1 MLWVLLAP
9 RLCWCFWPMMYL
21 QPFIHSVV
29 SFLWV
34 KLSSSLY
41 KYTIPQLVLQ
51 EFRRMLLLV
60 IFENFYL
67 FLQSYFTS
75 SFNNEMQEWGPHLI
89 LIQLPTV
96 GLREFHLLNGS
107 IRSWELQTQ
116 TCEPATGSRRE
127 SSPVGKRNK
136 HFFKKGNVAYSH
148 SMCKLKCCSHRSK
161 E

>member
-1 MLWVLLAP
+1 MINADFNILASCCEFSWHQGFVDASDP
-9 RLCWCFWPMMYL
+9 WCTSSPSSTQLSLFCGL
-21 QPFIHSVV
+21 
-29 SFLWV
+29 SFLF
-34 KLSSSLY
+34 SLY

-96 GLREFHLLNGS
+96 GLREFHLLDGS
-107 IRSWELQTQ
+107 IRSWELQTK

-127 SSPVGKRNK
+127 SSPVEMRNK
-136 HFFKKGNVAYSH
+136 HFF
-148 SMCKLKCCSHRSK
+148 
-161 E
+161 